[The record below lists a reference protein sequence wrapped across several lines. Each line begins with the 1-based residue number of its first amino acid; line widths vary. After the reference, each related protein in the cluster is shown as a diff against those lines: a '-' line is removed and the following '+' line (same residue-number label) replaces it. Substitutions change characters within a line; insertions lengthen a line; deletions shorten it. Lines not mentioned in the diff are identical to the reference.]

1 MFFDL
6 NIKGSSFDDNL
17 KLAIE
22 ASRYGW
28 EHINFSY
35 DQNDFKQ
42 AQEFRDELS
51 DNLENIID
59 FDYTLEIKSNN
70 VNEIR
75 KIVRKFRNRA
85 SCISVVGGDLKV
97 NRAVLENV
105 QIDVLSRPY
114 LRRYDSGLNHVL
126 AKEALRNNVA
136 VELCFKDV
144 LKSYLAPRSKVI
156 SNFKDVY
163 TLYRKFDFPLIL
175 SSRAESVFDLRTAP
189 DFLAFFTQ
197 TGLTVSEIEKSFMT
211 AKNILN
217 FNENRKNMILT
228 GVRRVDD
235 EA

>member
-6 NIKGSSFDDNL
+6 NIKGSSLDDNL

-22 ASRYGW
+22 ASKYGW
-28 EHINFSY
+28 KHINFSY
-35 DQNDFKQ
+35 DQNEFKQ
-42 AQEFRDELS
+42 AQEFKNELS
-51 DNLENIID
+51 DNLDDIIG
-59 FDYTLEIKSNN
+59 FDYTLEIKSTNI
-70 VNEIR
+70 NEIR
-75 KIVRKFRNRA
+75 KIVRKFRNKA
-85 SCISVVGGDLKV
+85 LCISVVGGDLKV

-126 AKEALRNNVA
+126 AKEALNNNVA

-144 LKSYLAPRSKVI
+144 LKSYLAPRSKII

-175 SSRAESVFDLRTAP
+175 SSHAGSVFDIRTTH
-189 DFLAFFTQ
+189 DFIAVFTQ
-197 TGLTVSEIEKSFMT
+197 TGLTADEIGKSFLT
-211 AKNILN
+211 AKNILE
-217 FNENRKNMILT
+217 FNENRDKMILT

>member
-6 NIKGSSFDDNL
+6 NINGSSLDDNL
-17 KLAIE
+17 KIAIE
-22 ASRYGW
+22 ASKYGW

-42 AQEFRDELS
+42 AQEFKNELS
-51 DNLENIID
+51 QDLAEIIN

-70 VNEIR
+70 INEIR
-75 KIVRKFRNRA
+75 KITRKFRNRA
-85 SCISVVGGDLKV
+85 SCISVIGGDLKV

-126 AKEALRNNVA
+126 AKEALKNNVA

-156 SNFKDVY
+156 SNFKDIY
-163 TLYRKFDFPLIL
+163 ALYRKFDFPLIL
-175 SSRAESVFDLRTAP
+175 SSRAESVFDIRTTH
-189 DFLAFFTQ
+189 DFIAFFAQ
-197 TGLTVSEIEKSFMT
+197 TGLTTSEIEKSFLS
-211 AKNILN
+211 ARNILE
-217 FNENRKNMILT
+217 FNKNRDKMILT